1 VYQAFL
7 PMLAVTVLA
16 VTTFRW
22 TTEEMQLNG
31 HLSQGASRTVAALVG
46 LHAMIV
52 VIAAGGGALVIG
64 VPLLPRL
71 VVGVPIA
78 LAGFGLAIA
87 AARALGSWSVIFGAR
102 TDCFVTTGPYRR
114 MRHPLFVGWTATL
127 GGIALAGAS
136 ILAVVFVL
144 LLGAALAALTRGE
157 DARMTE
163 RFGSA
168 YADWKALL
176 REKPPLVEPSTTG

>member
-1 VYQAFL
+1 
-7 PMLAVTVLA
+7 MLAVAVLA

-31 HLSQGASRTVAALVG
+31 RLSQGAARTVAALVG

-52 VIAAGGGALVIG
+52 VIAAGGGALVID

-71 VVGVPIA
+71 LVGVPIA
-78 LAGFGLAIA
+78 LAGFALAIA
-87 AARALGSWSVIFGAR
+87 AVKALGSWSVIFGAQ
-102 TDCFVTTGPYRR
+102 TDCFVATGPYRR
-114 MRHPLFVGWTATL
+114 MRHPLFIGWTATL
-127 GGIALAGAS
+127 GGIAVAGAS

-163 RFGSA
+163 RFGST
-168 YADWKALL
+168 YTGWKARI
-176 REKPPLVEPSTTG
+176 REKTSVVEPSTTG